1 MQKEA
6 RFREYGFM
14 DLTFLKITSAGLR
27 NVCMCVC
34 FVTQSCPTLVTPWTI
49 AHQAPLSMEIILAR
63 ILEWV
68 AMPSFRRCSQ
78 PRHCTQVSHI
88 AGRFFTFWTPGIPKN
103 MEWVAYPFSRG
114 PAWPRNWTVVSW
126 IAGGSLPAEL
136 PGRPIYMYKN
146 NGEVN

>member
-68 AMPSFRRCSQ
+68 ALLQEMFPTQGLHPGLPHCGQILYFLN
-78 PRHCTQVSHI
+78 PRDTQEYGV
-88 AGRFFTFWTPGIPKN
+88 
-103 MEWVAYPFSRG
+103 
-114 PAWPRNWTVVSW
+114 
-126 IAGGSLPAEL
+126 GSLSL
-136 PGRPIYMYKN
+136 LQGNCLTQKLNCGLLNCRWIFTS
-146 NGEVN
+146 